1 MLVTALELFGLNFLT
16 EFSSIVISLVLFFT
30 ATDSMNIA
38 MAVAVNLYPIK
49 FRGMATSSILL
60 LGRIGSFV
68 NSNIVGLLLANP
80 CPSVFNSGG
89 IMAISE
95 LNL

>member
-1 MLVTALELFGLNFLT
+1 MTALELFGLNFLT

-38 MAVAVNLYPIK
+38 MAVAVNLYPTK
-49 FRGMATSSILL
+49 YRGMATSSIML

-68 NSNIVGLLLANP
+68 TSNIVGLLLDNP
-80 CPSVFNSGG
+80 CQSVFNSGG